1 MNRLLII
8 AATLVILSA
17 THSALAVTD
26 GIYGLTATTPAWYDG
41 TDGSLLTTPD
51 ADYDFVYGD
60 EASLT
65 YTIPASWSS
74 FTFYGQT
81 YTQITVDTNGTI
93 WFGSPDQSFSLYDSA
108 MKSVISVWH
117 NDLSSYGNGGVFIR
131 HKTDPER
138 LVIEWQTET
147 YTDEGGALSNNFEA
161 VLYPTG
167 IIRFDYTP
175 FAAANVAD
183 FGSGISNRDGVHYLS
198 VTGNFQPVYQLG
210 TSSFTFGIIG
220 HSALQVNFSGTGN
233 GIITSTPPGIACNT
247 VCAASF
253 PTGEPIT
260 LHAAADQY
268 SLFNGWTAGPCTG
281 GGDCLLTLDTD
292 MATTAEFT
300 RDAAHQV
307 YVPGD
312 TPQYFSSI
320 QTAYDNALTG
330 TAIRIWAV
338 DYTESVTCNRLV
350 DVILD
355 GGYDSGYVNR
365 VGTTVINGALIITDG
380 RVTASGIA
388 VR

>member
-8 AATLVILSA
+8 VASLVIMSA
-17 THSALAVTD
+17 TQIALAVTD

-41 TDGSLLTTPD
+41 TDGSLLEAPD

-65 YTIPASWSS
+65 YTIPASWPS

-93 WFGSPDQSFSLYDSA
+93 WFGNPDQSFSLADSA
-108 MKSVISVWH
+108 MKPVISVWH

-147 YTDEGGALSNNFEA
+147 YTDEGGSLLNNFEA

-167 IIRFDYTP
+167 TIRFDYTP
-175 FAAANVAD
+175 FAAANAAD

-198 VTGNFQPVYQLG
+198 LTSNFQPVYLLG
-210 TSSFTFGIIG
+210 TSSFTFGILG
-220 HSALQVNFSGTGN
+220 KSSLQVNFSGTGN

-247 VCAASF
+247 GCVASF
-253 PTGEPIT
+253 STGEPVT
-260 LHAAADQY
+260 LQASADQY
-268 SLFNGWTAGPCTG
+268 SIFNGWTAGPCVG
-281 GGDCLLTLDTD
+281 MGDCLLTLDTD
-292 MATTAEFT
+292 MTATAEFT
-300 RDAAHQV
+300 RDTAHQV

-320 QTAYDNALTG
+320 QAAYDNAVTG
-330 TAIRIWAV
+330 AAIRIWAV
-338 DYTESVTCNRLV
+338 DYTETVTCNRLV

-380 RVTASGIA
+380 RVTASGIT